1 MVVVIE
7 SVTRGLSQP
16 TPFPHIKNISI
27 SIAVGSAVWYDVMNV
42 FKKVKF

>member
-16 TPFPHIKNISI
+16 TPFPHIKNIYLVL
-27 SIAVGSAVWYDVMNV
+27 AVGAVWYDVMNV
-42 FKKVKF
+42 FKKVKL